1 MADATTARQVGARL
15 LGEVEEGSLEE
26 LLNLLR
32 ANFTNINTNTNP
44 ITTATT
50 ATTAITT
57 TTATS
62 SKTHHRSHPPP
73 PPPLPI
79 PSLARLA
86 ARHQHSTQS
95 APPPLLSIGGR
106 YLPLLYHLI
115 STLLAPPHRY
125 TVVLVDAEGRF
136 DVTRLVVS
144 SPSTTLSEGEGEGER
159 EREGRCTPQ
168 DLRHLYVYRPASRE
182 PEQVRAVLEAA
193 REFMLYGK
201 HGSRDREWWGTVVVG
216 AAGGGDVVAGWKGWL
231 RVERE
236 ADEGSRFQAGVS
248 VEEALGQ
255 RARRQEMADT
265 AGWVASSPWGSY
277 RWA

>member
-1 MADATTARQVGARL
+1 MADATAARQVGARL

-32 ANFTNINTNTNP
+32 ANFTN
-44 ITTATT
+44 TTAPTP
-50 ATTAITT
+50 AT

-62 SKTHHRSHPPP
+62 SKSHHHHHSH
-73 PPPLPI
+73 PPLPI

-125 TVVLVDAEGRF
+125 TVVLIDAEGRF
-136 DVTRLVVS
+136 DVTRLVPS
-144 SPSTTLSEGEGEGER
+144 SPCSSSATRG
-159 EREGRCTPQ
+159 EGRCTPQ
-168 DLRHLYVYRPASRE
+168 DLRHLYVYRPTSRE

-193 REFMLYGK
+193 KEFMLYGK
-201 HGSRDREWWGTVVVG
+201 HGSRDREWWGTVVIG
-216 AAGGGDVVAGWKGWL
+216 GTGGGDVVAGWKGWL

-236 ADEGSRFQAGVS
+236 LDEGSRFHAGVS

-255 RARRQEMADT
+255 RERRRDVAANA

-277 RWA
+277 RWRELP